1 MRKNLKLIM
10 ATVALAGLPFGTQA
24 AIVTY
29 DFTVTATEGS
39 LAGTTASGLLS
50 FDDSL
55 LAVPNTSNQQ
65 TGLLTDLSFTW
76 NGTTFD
82 ASTANTG
89 FINSGVAGQLAR
101 MSFGDNCYAGGCS
114 VSRSDP
120 NDWYI
125 DYNPLGTSTSF
136 VYSDGTSVS
145 SSSEVTF
152 SLVPT
157 PVPLPAAGWLLLSA
171 LGVSTGLLRYT
182 KRVPLAR

>member
-76 NGTTFD
+76 NGTTLD

-89 FINSGVAGQLAR
+89 FINSGVAGHSHECRSVTTAMQVAALSLAR
-101 MSFGDNCYAGGCS
+101 IQTTGTLTITLLVLLPVSFTLMVQAC
-114 VSRSDP
+114 
-120 NDWYI
+120 
-125 DYNPLGTSTSF
+125 
-136 VYSDGTSVS
+136 
-145 SSSEVTF
+145 
-152 SLVPT
+152 
-157 PVPLPAAGWLLLSA
+157 LPA
-171 LGVSTGLLRYT
+171 LR
-182 KRVPLAR
+182 